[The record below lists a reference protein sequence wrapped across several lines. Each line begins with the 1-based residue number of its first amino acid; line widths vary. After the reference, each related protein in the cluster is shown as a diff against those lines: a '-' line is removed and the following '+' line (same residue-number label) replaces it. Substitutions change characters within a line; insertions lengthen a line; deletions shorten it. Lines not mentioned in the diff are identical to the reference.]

1 MIKQNGVEGTY
12 LLGDFGLMFQWDVNH
27 SLSTC
32 RRGGGHQVSQE
43 WGARENYGMQ
53 AVCMLEDV
61 LMFVFVKRS
70 SGMFEELRRLT
81 NTVSA

>member
-1 MIKQNGVEGTY
+1 M
-12 LLGDFGLMFQWDVNH
+12 
-27 SLSTC
+27 
-32 RRGGGHQVSQE
+32 SQE
-43 WGARENYGMQ
+43 WGARKNYGMQ

-70 SGMFEELRRLT
+70 NEMCFEELRRLT